1 MSDRTH
7 LNENEGGQM
16 EENGASTET
25 RLSLIEVGVSSAAKS
40 IDEISSKIDTLST
53 LLNTHIVTIN
63 RIPDIEK
70 RTEKAEKD
78 ALDVQLKIAAMEGKA
93 AEQKDWLGRAGIL
106 LSILLTIAMAI
117 FGYFINV
124 NDNNIAKLSERVE
137 VTANSR

>member
-1 MSDRTH
+1 MDD
-7 LNENEGGQM
+7 GGA
-16 EENGASTET
+16 NTET

-40 IDEISSKIDTLST
+40 IDEISAKIDTLST
-53 LLNTHIVTIN
+53 LLNTHVVTIN

-70 RTEKAEKD
+70 RAEKTEKD
-78 ALDVQLKIAAMEGKA
+78 ILDVQLKIATMEGKT

-137 VTANSR
+137 VKDSPR

>member
-1 MSDRTH
+1 MDDGR
-7 LNENEGGQM
+7 
-16 EENGASTET
+16 ASTET

-53 LLNTHIVTIN
+53 LLNTHVVTIN

-70 RTEKAEKD
+70 RTERTEKD
-78 ALDVQLKIAAMEGKA
+78 VLDVQLKIATMEGKA

-106 LSILLTIAMAI
+106 LSIFLTVAMAI

-137 VTANSR
+137 AKDSLR

>member
-1 MSDRTH
+1 MDDGR
-7 LNENEGGQM
+7 
-16 EENGASTET
+16 ASTET

-40 IDEISSKIDTLST
+40 IDEISAKIDTLST
-53 LLNTHIVTIN
+53 LLNTHVVTIN

-70 RTEKAEKD
+70 RTERTEKD
-78 ALDVQLKIAAMEGKA
+78 ILDVQLKIATMEGKT

-106 LSILLTIAMAI
+106 LSILLTIAMAV

-137 VTANSR
+137 VKDSPR

>member
-1 MSDRTH
+1 MDD
-7 LNENEGGQM
+7 GGA
-16 EENGASTET
+16 NTET

-40 IDEISSKIDTLST
+40 IDEISAKIDTLST
-53 LLNTHIVTIN
+53 LLNTHVVTLN

-70 RTEKAEKD
+70 RTERTEKD
-78 ALDVQLKIAAMEGKA
+78 ILDVELKIATMEGKT

-106 LSILLTIAMAI
+106 LSILLTIAMAV

-137 VTANSR
+137 VKDSTR

>member
-1 MSDRTH
+1 MDD
-7 LNENEGGQM
+7 GGA
-16 EENGASTET
+16 NTET

-40 IDEISSKIDTLST
+40 IDEISAKIDTLST
-53 LLNTHIVTIN
+53 LLNNHVVTLN

-70 RTEKAEKD
+70 RTERTEKD
-78 ALDVQLKIAAMEGKA
+78 ILDVQLKIATVEGKT

-124 NDNNIAKLSERVE
+124 NDNKIAKLSERVE
-137 VTANSR
+137 VKDSPR

>member
-1 MSDRTH
+1 MDD
-7 LNENEGGQM
+7 GGA
-16 EENGASTET
+16 NTET

-40 IDEISSKIDTLST
+40 IDEISAKIDTLST
-53 LLNTHIVTIN
+53 LLNNHVVTLN

-70 RTEKAEKD
+70 RTERTEKD
-78 ALDVQLKIAAMEGKA
+78 ILDVQLKIATVEGKT

-137 VTANSR
+137 VKDSPR

>member
-1 MSDRTH
+1 MDD
-7 LNENEGGQM
+7 GGA
-16 EENGASTET
+16 NTET

-40 IDEISSKIDTLST
+40 IDEISAKIDTLST
-53 LLNTHIVTIN
+53 LLNTHVVTLN

-70 RTEKAEKD
+70 RTERTEKGI
-78 ALDVQLKIAAMEGKA
+78 LDVELKIATMEGKT

-106 LSILLTIAMAI
+106 LPILLTIAMAI

-137 VTANSR
+137 VKDSPR

>member
-1 MSDRTH
+1 MAGI
-7 LNENEGGQM
+7 EKKGGM
-16 EENGASTET
+16 MDDGRASTET
-25 RLSLIEVGVSSAAKS
+25 RWSLSEVGVSSAEKS
-40 IDEISSKIDTLST
+40 IDEISAKIDTLST
-53 LLNTHIVTIN
+53 LLNTHVVTIN

-70 RTEKAEKD
+70 RTERTEKD
-78 ALDVQLKIAAMEGKA
+78 ILDVQLKIATMEGKT

-137 VTANSR
+137 VKDSPR

>member
-1 MSDRTH
+1 MDDGR
-7 LNENEGGQM
+7 
-16 EENGASTET
+16 ASTET

-40 IDEISSKIDTLST
+40 IDEISAKIDTLST
-53 LLNTHIVTIN
+53 LLNTHVVTIN

-70 RTEKAEKD
+70 RTERTEKD
-78 ALDVQLKIAAMEGKA
+78 ILDVQLKIATMEGKT

-106 LSILLTIAMAI
+106 LSILLTIAMAV

-137 VTANSR
+137 VKDSLR

>member
-1 MSDRTH
+1 MDD
-7 LNENEGGQM
+7 GGA
-16 EENGASTET
+16 NTET

-40 IDEISSKIDTLST
+40 IDEISAKIDTLST
-53 LLNTHIVTIN
+53 LLNTHVVTLN

-70 RTEKAEKD
+70 RTERTEKGI
-78 ALDVQLKIAAMEGKA
+78 LDVELKIATMEGKT

-106 LSILLTIAMAI
+106 LSILLTIAMAV

-137 VTANSR
+137 VKDSPR

>member
-1 MSDRTH
+1 MDDGR
-7 LNENEGGQM
+7 
-16 EENGASTET
+16 ASTET

-40 IDEISSKIDTLST
+40 IDEISAKIDTLST
-53 LLNTHIVTIN
+53 LLNTHVVTLN

-70 RTEKAEKD
+70 RTERTEKD
-78 ALDVQLKIAAMEGKA
+78 ILDVQLKIATMEGKT

-106 LSILLTIAMAI
+106 LSILLTIAMAV

-137 VTANSR
+137 VKDSPR

>member
-1 MSDRTH
+1 MDDGR
-7 LNENEGGQM
+7 
-16 EENGASTET
+16 ASTET

-53 LLNTHIVTIN
+53 LLNTHVVTIN

-70 RTEKAEKD
+70 RTERTEKD
-78 ALDVQLKIAAMEGKA
+78 VLDVQLKIATMEGKA
-93 AEQKDWLGRAGIL
+93 AEQEDWLRRAGIL

-137 VTANSR
+137 VKDSLR

>member
-1 MSDRTH
+1 MDDGR
-7 LNENEGGQM
+7 
-16 EENGASTET
+16 ASTET
-25 RLSLIEVGVSSAAKS
+25 RLSLIEVGVSSAARS
-40 IDEISSKIDTLST
+40 IDEISAKIDTLST
-53 LLNTHIVTIN
+53 LLNTHVVTIN

-70 RTEKAEKD
+70 RTEKTEKD
-78 ALDVQLKIAAMEGKA
+78 VLDVQLKIATMEGKT

-137 VTANSR
+137 VKDSLR